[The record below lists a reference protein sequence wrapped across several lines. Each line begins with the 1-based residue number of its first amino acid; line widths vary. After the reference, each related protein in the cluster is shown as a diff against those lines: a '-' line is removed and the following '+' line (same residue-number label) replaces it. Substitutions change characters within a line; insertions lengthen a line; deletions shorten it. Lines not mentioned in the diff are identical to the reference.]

1 MYAKPI
7 DGALKRAPIYIT
19 VNGANVWNASAE
31 DYLSLGWYPV
41 IYTDE
46 PETDEDHYAVASWS
60 QESDCIRQ
68 TWTIVEIPKPT
79 DEDEISDE
87 EAMRILMGEDL

>member
-1 MYAKPI
+1 MYAKLESE
-7 DGALKRAPIYIT
+7 ALIKAPKYIT
-19 VNGANVWNASAE
+19 VDDAHVWNATEE

-41 IYTDE
+41 IYTDA
-46 PETDEDHYAVASWS
+46 PDTDDKHYAESAWT

-68 TWTIVEIPKPT
+68 TWTVIEIPEPT

-87 EAMRILMGEDL
+87 DAMRILMGESL

>member
-1 MYAKPI
+1 MYAKLI
-7 DGALKRAPIYIT
+7 EGILQEAPVYIT
-19 VNGANVWNASAE
+19 VGNQHVWNAPASE
-31 DYLSLGWYPV
+31 YLAQGWYPV

-68 TWTIVEIPKPT
+68 TWTVVERSDDEEIAY
-79 DEDEISDE
+79 DEAGHILLGEEDE
-87 EAMRILMGEDL
+87 

>member
-1 MYAKPI
+1 MYAKLI

-19 VNGANVWNASAE
+19 VNGANVWNASVE

-41 IYTDE
+41 IYTDA
-46 PETDEDHYAVASWS
+46 PETDDKHYAESSWS

-68 TWTIVEIPKPT
+68 VWTIVEIPEPT